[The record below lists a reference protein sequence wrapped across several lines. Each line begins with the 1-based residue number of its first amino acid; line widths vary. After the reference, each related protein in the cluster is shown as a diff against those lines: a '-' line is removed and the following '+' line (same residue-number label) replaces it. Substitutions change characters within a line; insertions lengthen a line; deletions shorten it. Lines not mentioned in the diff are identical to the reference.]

1 MFVCTACTYP
11 SRKDDGCDN
20 PACLE
25 NPSLSEAH
33 KQKMRDMAAA
43 AARRRAEDDAR
54 AEFRRSLKR
63 SGFTPGF

>member
-11 SRKDDGCDN
+11 SRKADGCDN

-33 KQKMRDMAAA
+33 KQSLRDMAAA
-43 AARRRAEDDAR
+43 AAKRRAEDAAR

-63 SGFTPGF
+63 AGFTPGF